1 MDHPHPISL
10 SLTKEHPFVD
20 TYLSKPDYYH
30 LFTLRT
36 WEDGEPGMPK
46 IALIVASE
54 RLDKLF
60 PAITLATTAA
70 ISGWEAEL
78 FFTFWGLLALKKGY
92 EPSEVSLDYQAYQDR
107 LKEALASG
115 SMPGWR
121 TVLEQGIATGRVKIY
136 ACSSSLGMFGMTAGD
151 LEEYVDSVAGA
162 ATFLGRAKDAEVTLF
177 VS

>member
-1 MDHPHPISL
+1 
-10 SLTKEHPFVD
+10 
-20 TYLSKPDYYH
+20 
-30 LFTLRT
+30 
-36 WEDGEPGMPK
+36 MPK

-121 TVLEQGIATGRVKIY
+121 TVLEQGVATGRVRIY